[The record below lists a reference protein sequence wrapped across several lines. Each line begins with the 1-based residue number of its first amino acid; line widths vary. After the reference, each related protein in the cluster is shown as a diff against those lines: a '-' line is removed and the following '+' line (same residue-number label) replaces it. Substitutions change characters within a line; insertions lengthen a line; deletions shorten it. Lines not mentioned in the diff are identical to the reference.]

1 MKNNQNLASFS
12 PEKGVY
18 LYFADSKMTDI
29 IDIDVEPGIRS
40 IALSGP
46 NANRN
51 RLSRNV
57 KLRNIF
63 KQFPDVEELVIQEDI
78 MDIDISNFMFPN
90 VRNVDSNNPY
100 FLSCQY
106 LVRSIVVNKILKNV
120 FCIKPDEQIQPLYDI
135 NIIDDYAFEGC
146 QLASFFNNDT
156 SFNTT
161 HTINHH
167 AFDGSSFF
175 YIPSKNGLKR
185 VGNIVF
191 GVDDDAEEVEFPEGT
206 KCVLPTDIDYKN
218 VKRAVIRNIKNVNGI
233 NKLPETIVIADT
245 EFSKNNMFGIYRYLN
260 TTNVSCIEASPIS
273 GFASKDGILYSGD
286 MSCLILCP
294 IKKTGDIIVPE
305 GVTCINDF
313 AFYGTRIDSVTFP
326 SSLRNIRKEAFRQ
339 SKIRKI
345 DFGPGIEKIG
355 GYASNIFA
363 DCHNLTHVE
372 FPPQVTDIG
381 HSAFFNCRSLKSV
394 IMHEGISTIGR
405 RAFDWCEKLKNVTLP
420 KSIKYAGE
428 LSFSCVQELHTPHL
442 FSGLP
447 YAFLSDISVSPVKK
461 LIVGDNEFIVPASL
475 SYKTLHTLNQQCS
488 SGYFCKSD
496 LHDLYYGA
504 ISTELKQDTAY
515 YIYKQSPGADAKLEK
530 YLRRCAKQ
538 IALRYIKENK
548 DDEFAEFI
556 GFKLLSK
563 AAIKQLLQA
572 ANEADKPSIVAYLL
586 TQTQD
591 KPSSKFTL

>member
-1 MKNNQNLASFS
+1 MKNNQNLVSFS

-40 IALSGP
+40 IVLSGP

-106 LVRSIVVNKILKNV
+106 LVRLIVVNKILKNV

-156 SFNTT
+156 SFNTI

-175 YIPSKNGLKR
+175 DIPSKNGLKR

-191 GVDDDAEEVEFPEGT
+191 GVDDDAEEIEFPEGT

-233 NKLPETIVIADT
+233 NKLPETIVVADT

-260 TTNVSCIEASPIS
+260 TTNVSCIEASPSS
-273 GFASKDGILYSGD
+273 GFVSKDGILYSGD

-305 GVTCINDF
+305 GV
-313 AFYGTRIDSVTFP
+313 
-326 SSLRNIRKEAFRQ
+326 
-339 SKIRKI
+339 
-345 DFGPGIEKIG
+345 
-355 GYASNIFA
+355 
-363 DCHNLTHVE
+363 
-372 FPPQVTDIG
+372 
-381 HSAFFNCRSLKSV
+381 
-394 IMHEGISTIGR
+394 
-405 RAFDWCEKLKNVTLP
+405 
-420 KSIKYAGE
+420 
-428 LSFSCVQELHTPHL
+428 
-442 FSGLP
+442 
-447 YAFLSDISVSPVKK
+447 SPVKK

-475 SYKTLHTLNQQCS
+475 SYKTLYRLNQQCS

-563 AAIKQLLQA
+563 AAIKQLLQV

>member
-1 MKNNQNLASFS
+1 MKNNQNLVSFS

-18 LYFADSKMTDI
+18 LYFADNKMTDI

-40 IALSGP
+40 IVLSGP

-106 LVRSIVVNKILKNV
+106 LVRLIVVNKILKNV

-156 SFNTT
+156 SFNTI

-175 YIPSKNGLKR
+175 DIPSKNGLKR

-191 GVDDDAEEVEFPEGT
+191 GVDDDAEEIEFPEGT

-233 NKLPETIVIADT
+233 NKLPETIVVADT

-260 TTNVSCIEASPIS
+260 TTNVSCIEASPSS
-273 GFASKDGILYSGD
+273 GFVSKDGILYSGD

-313 AFYGTRIDSVTFP
+313 AFYGTGIDSVTFP
-326 SSLRNIRKEAFRQ
+326 SSLKSIRKEAFRQ

-381 HSAFFNCRSLKSV
+381 HSAFLNCRSLKSV

-428 LSFSCVQELHTPHL
+428 LSFSCVQELRTPHL

-475 SYKTLHTLNQQCS
+475 SYKTLYRLNQQCS

-563 AAIKQLLQA
+563 AAIKQLLQV

>member
-1 MKNNQNLASFS
+1 M
-12 PEKGVY
+12 
-18 LYFADSKMTDI
+18 
-29 IDIDVEPGIRS
+29 
-40 IALSGP
+40 
-46 NANRN
+46 
-51 RLSRNV
+51 
-57 KLRNIF
+57 
-63 KQFPDVEELVIQEDI
+63 
-78 MDIDISNFMFPN
+78 
-90 VRNVDSNNPY
+90 
-100 FLSCQY
+100 
-106 LVRSIVVNKILKNV
+106 
-120 FCIKPDEQIQPLYDI
+120 
-135 NIIDDYAFEGC
+135 
-146 QLASFFNNDT
+146 
-156 SFNTT
+156 
-161 HTINHH
+161 
-167 AFDGSSFF
+167 
-175 YIPSKNGLKR
+175 

-191 GVDDDAEEVEFPEGT
+191 GVDDDAEEIEFPEDT
-206 KCVLPTDIDYKN
+206 KCILPADIDYKN

-245 EFSKNNMFGIYRYLN
+245 EFSKNNMFEIYRYLN
-260 TTNVSCIEASPIS
+260 TTNVSCIEASQSS
-273 GFASKDGILYSGD
+273 GFVSKDGILYSGD

-313 AFYGTRIDSVTFP
+313 AFYGARIDSVTFP
-326 SSLRNIRKEAFRQ
+326 SSLKNIRKDAFRQ

-345 DFGPGIEKIG
+345 DFGSGIKKIG
-355 GYASNIFA
+355 NNASNIFT
-363 DCHNLTHVE
+363 DCQNLTHVE

-381 HSAFFNCRSLKSV
+381 HSAFLNCSNLKSV
-394 IMHEGISTIGR
+394 TMHEGISTIGR
-405 RAFDWCEKLKNVTLP
+405 RAFDWCEKLKSVTLP

-447 YAFLSDISVSPVKK
+447 YAFLSDISLSPVKK
-461 LIVGDNEFIVPASL
+461 LIIEENEFIVPASL
-475 SYKTLHTLNQQCS
+475 SSKTLYMLNQQCS

-496 LHDLYYGA
+496 LHDLYHGA

-530 YLRRCAKQ
+530 YLKRCAKQ

-563 AAIKQLLQA
+563 AAINQLLQA
-572 ANEADKPSIVAYLL
+572 ANVADKPSIVAYLL

>member
-1 MKNNQNLASFS
+1 MKNNQNLVSFS
-12 PEKGVY
+12 PEKGVH

-40 IALSGP
+40 IVLSGP
-46 NANRN
+46 NANSN

-100 FLSCQY
+100 FLNCQY

-146 QLASFFNNDT
+146 QVASFFNNDT
-156 SFNTT
+156 SFNTI
-161 HTINHH
+161 HTISHH

-175 YIPSKNGLKR
+175 DIPSKNGLKR

-191 GVDDDAEEVEFPEGT
+191 GVDDDAEEIEFPEGT

-218 VKRAVIRNIKNVNGI
+218 VKRAVIRNIKNVNEI

-245 EFSKNNMFGIYRYLN
+245 EFSKNNMFGIYMYLN
-260 TTNVSCIEASPIS
+260 TTNVSCIEASPSS
-273 GFASKDGILYSGD
+273 GFVSKDGILYSGD
-286 MSCLILCP
+286 ISCLILCP

-313 AFYGTRIDSVTFP
+313 AFYRTRIDSVTFP
-326 SSLRNIRKEAFRQ
+326 SSLKNIKKEAFRQ

-345 DFGPGIEKIG
+345 GFGSGIKKIG
-355 GYASNIFA
+355 NNASNIFA
-363 DCHNLTHVE
+363 DCQNLTHVE

-381 HSAFFNCRSLKSV
+381 HSAFFNCRNLKSV
-394 IMHEGISTIGR
+394 TMHEEISTIGR
-405 RAFDWCEKLKNVTLP
+405 RAFAWCEKLKSVTLP

-447 YAFLSDISVSPVKK
+447 YAFLSTTVSSPIKK
-461 LIVGDNEFIVPASL
+461 LIVGDNEFFVPASL
-475 SYKTLHTLNQQCS
+475 SSKALYTLNQQCS
-488 SGYFCKSD
+488 NGYLCKSD
-496 LHDLYYGA
+496 LHNLYQGA
-504 ISTELKQDTAY
+504 ENTKLKQDTAY
-515 YIYKQSPGADAKLEK
+515 YIYKHNPGADAELEK
-530 YLRRCAKQ
+530 YLKRCAKQ
-538 IALRYIKENK
+538 IALRYIEENK
-548 DDEFAEFI
+548 DDELVEFI
-556 GFKLLSK
+556 GCKLLSK
-563 AAIKQLLQA
+563 SAIKQLLQA
-572 ANEADKPSIVAYLL
+572 ATEAGKPSIAAYLL
-586 TQTQD
+586 TQIHG

>member
-106 LVRSIVVNKILKNV
+106 LVRLIVVNKILKNV

-135 NIIDDYAFEGC
+135 NIIDDYALEGC
-146 QLASFFNNDT
+146 QLVSFFNNDT
-156 SFNTT
+156 SFNTI

-175 YIPSKNGLKR
+175 DIPSKNGLKR

-191 GVDDDAEEVEFPEGT
+191 GVDDDAEEIEFPEDT

-233 NKLPETIVIADT
+233 NKLPETIVVADT

-260 TTNVSCIEASPIS
+260 TTNVSCIEASPSS
-273 GFASKDGILYSGD
+273 GFVSKDGILYSGD

-345 DFGPGIEKIG
+345 DFGPGIKKIG

-381 HSAFFNCRSLKSV
+381 HSAFLNCRSLKSV

-428 LSFSCVQELHTPHL
+428 LSFSCVQELRTPHL

-475 SYKTLHTLNQQCS
+475 SYKTLYRLNQQCS

-515 YIYKQSPGADAKLEK
+515 YIYKQSPGTDAKLEK

-563 AAIKQLLQA
+563 AAIKQLLQV

>member
-1 MKNNQNLASFS
+1 
-12 PEKGVY
+12 
-18 LYFADSKMTDI
+18 
-29 IDIDVEPGIRS
+29 
-40 IALSGP
+40 
-46 NANRN
+46 
-51 RLSRNV
+51 
-57 KLRNIF
+57 
-63 KQFPDVEELVIQEDI
+63 

-106 LVRSIVVNKILKNV
+106 LVRLIVVNKILKNV

-156 SFNTT
+156 SFNTI

-175 YIPSKNGLKR
+175 DIPSKNGLKR

-191 GVDDDAEEVEFPEGT
+191 GVDDDAEEIEFPEGT

-218 VKRAVIRNIKNVNGI
+218 VKRAVIRNIKNVNEI

-260 TTNVSCIEASPIS
+260 TTNVSCIEASPSS
-273 GFASKDGILYSGD
+273 GFVSKDGILYSGD
-286 MSCLILCP
+286 TSCLILCP

-313 AFYGTRIDSVTFP
+313 AFYGTGIDSVTFP
-326 SSLRNIRKEAFRQ
+326 SSLKSIRKEAFRQ

-381 HSAFFNCRSLKSV
+381 HSAFLNCRSLKSV
-394 IMHEGISTIGR
+394 TMHEGISTIGR

-475 SYKTLHTLNQQCS
+475 SYKTLYRLNQQCS

-563 AAIKQLLQA
+563 AAIKQLLQV